1 MNKSRGRLIIFLV
14 VLVLLLLAG
23 CTTGNKKE
31 VQNVQESSDVKG
43 VDNAIESS
51 MYNYS
56 SEVTESTENQS
67 NPIPPLRDPAE
78 LAGTG
83 TPKGYHEFNAD
94 HQEAIGKAVDA
105 VTNNLGVDRTM
116 YNYTVEPDE
125 LSGTVYVGR
134 FDGAELMD
142 VISLDD
148 KLLEYKGIL
157 DANTFA
163 QQSNSNEESAEQD
176 SGAGAKYSDPFE
188 GVWKIRNK
196 AVQLDFH
203 DGRAFIGYYGSN
215 ESEKIDLGEYVLDG
229 TDFPVL
235 RMEKEFEIGYSSVRS
250 LVFEL
255 TSENSMRV
263 NFYGG
268 RNGNE
273 ASTFNADRKE

>member
-1 MNKSRGRLIIFLV
+1 MNRNKGILRIFIV
-14 VLVLLLLAG
+14 ALVLFNLAG
-23 CTTGNKKE
+23 CSSTRSEKGGT
-31 VQNVQESSDVKG
+31 ESS
-43 VDNAIESS
+43 SS
-51 MYNYS
+51 GYLN
-56 SEVTESTENQS
+56 EAREKTKVTQNKS
-67 NPIPPLRDPAE
+67 NSAKIPRDPAE

-83 TPKGYHEFNAD
+83 QPKGYSEFNEN
-94 HQEAIGKAVDA
+94 QQKAIGNAIDA
-105 VTNNLGVDRTM
+105 VTNNIGVDRTM
-116 YNYTVEPDE
+116 YNYTYEPDKQT
-125 LSGTVYVGR
+125 GTIYIGR
-134 FDGAELMD
+134 FNGSDLMD
-142 VISLDD
+142 VILVDD
-148 KLLEYKGIL
+148 KLLDFKGIL

-235 RMEKEFEIGYSSVRS
+235 RMEKEFEIGYSSVQS
-250 LVFEL
+250 VVFEI

-263 NFYGG
+263 TFYGG

-273 ASTFNADRKE
+273 ARTFNADRKE